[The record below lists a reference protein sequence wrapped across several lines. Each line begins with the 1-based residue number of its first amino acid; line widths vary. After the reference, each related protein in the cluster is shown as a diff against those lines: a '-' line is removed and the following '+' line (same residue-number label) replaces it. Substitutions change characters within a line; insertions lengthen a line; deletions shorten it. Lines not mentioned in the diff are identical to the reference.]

1 MIIMSR
7 ASWYVPAILAFERL
21 RQEDYEEFEDS
32 LGYMANSKPAR
43 DL

>member
-1 MIIMSR
+1 M
-7 ASWYVPAILAFERL
+7 PATLAFERL
-21 RQEDYEEFEDS
+21 RQEDYEESEDS